1 LKINNNFVQTD
12 SPETTHN
19 VNIINTIISI
29 KSNCGLWLNHQL
41 PLYVLP
47 KNNRWAFNQN
57 TTK

>member
-1 LKINNNFVQTD
+1 VQTD